1 MLSAKLRAQGW
12 CLILCLR
19 VDCGLWAFA
28 ADCFPLSLLRL
39 GATLCCSRARRVILA
54 PRKRSGAR
62 AAHFEETEG
71 RLTLVRRGGE

>member
-1 MLSAKLRAQGW
+1 MSSAKLRAQGW

-28 ADCFPLSLLRL
+28 AVCFPLSLLRL
-39 GATLCCSRARRVILA
+39 GATVGCSRARRVILA

-62 AAHFEETEG
+62 ATHFEETED
-71 RLTLVRRGGE
+71 LVILVRRGGE